1 MGEMLLLVG
10 IAKADRALVGVGED
24 DWTPD
29 TTRRV
34 HVGIAKAD
42 RGATGRDAC
51 IGHAS
56 LSTTAVLVFGK
67 DDKLYSSSPTTI
79 RTSRHRRNRL
89 DSIFEKK

>member
-42 RGATGRDAC
+42 RGQECDATRRVHGAC
-51 IGHAS
+51 RKAACHRGTR
-56 LSTTAVLVFGK
+56 LFRRGTRLCQRRLAVLVFTN
-67 DDKLYSSSPTTI
+67 DD
-79 RTSRHRRNRL
+79 
-89 DSIFEKK
+89 